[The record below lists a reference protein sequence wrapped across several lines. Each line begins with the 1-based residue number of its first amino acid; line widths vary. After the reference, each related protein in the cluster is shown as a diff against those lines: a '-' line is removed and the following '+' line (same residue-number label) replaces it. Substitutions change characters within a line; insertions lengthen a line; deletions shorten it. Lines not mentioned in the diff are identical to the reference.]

1 MPTLHCSR
9 PLYCT
14 SDIYI
19 RSTSLFRVDP
29 SSLFLK
35 RLNVGDG
42 VETILQ
48 NNTPCVGKIPAILT
62 EPVTNE
68 TFEMEK
74 STRSVVL
81 SVSSLR
87 SIGSHRDSVSITML
101 RLSLSFS
108 SGTSAAVSLPRAAS
122 NQSEARS
129 TSLEAAK
136 PRDNRYFIPITGSC
150 EAPGTI
156 R

>member
-48 NNTPCVGKIPAILT
+48 NNTPCVGKIPTILT

-108 SGTSAAVSLPRAAS
+108 SGTSAVVSLPRAAS

>member
-1 MPTLHCSR
+1 MRTLHCSR

-29 SSLFLK
+29 SSPFLK

-42 VETILQ
+42 EETILQ
-48 NNTPCVGKIPAILT
+48 NNTPRVGKIPAILT

-81 SVSSLR
+81 SVSSPR

-101 RLSLSFS
+101 CLSLFGDKCRRFLTVGAIKSI
-108 SGTSAAVSLPRAAS
+108 
-122 NQSEARS
+122 RS
-129 TSLEAAK
+129 TFDAARGRSR
-136 PRDNRYFIPITGSC
+136 PRNRVTIDISSRSPALAGHP
-150 EAPGTI
+150 AP
-156 R
+156 

>member
-1 MPTLHCSR
+1 MRTLHCSR
-9 PLYCT
+9 PLYCK

-29 SSLFLK
+29 SSPFLK

-42 VETILQ
+42 EETILQ
-48 NNTPCVGKIPAILT
+48 NNTPRVGKIPAILT

-81 SVSSLR
+81 SVSSPR

-101 RLSLSFS
+101 CLSLSL
-108 SGTSAAVSLPRAAS
+108 SLQGQVPPFPYRGRHQINQKHVRCRWRPRNRVTIDIS
-122 NQSEARS
+122 FRS
-129 TSLEAAK
+129 PALAGH
-136 PRDNRYFIPITGSC
+136 P
-150 EAPGTI
+150 AP
-156 R
+156 